1 MATSTAAGFTAE
13 LEELRDPVELT
24 KTLRYFTAGPDEE
37 FIGVRMG
44 SIFTLAKRHLDMP
57 AADLEAMLES
67 PVHEVRVGACSI
79 MGKAAAARTA
89 TVERRGELY
98 ELYLRRSDRVNN
110 WDLVDLAARDVLG
123 GWLADKP
130 RDPLYRLARSSFW
143 PDRRSALLATAWFIR
158 AGDVN
163 DALALSE
170 LLVADPEPLVTKAA
184 GWMLRYA
191 GDSDRPAL
199 LAFLDA
205 HAGAMPRVMLSNALE
220 HLDAAEKAHYRSLP
234 AS

>member
-1 MATSTAAGFTAE
+1 MTSTAAGFIAE
-13 LEELRDPVELT
+13 LEALRDPAELT
-24 KTLRYFTAGPDEE
+24 KILRYFTEGPDEQ

-44 SIFTLAKRHLDMP
+44 SIFELSKRRLAMP
-57 AADLEAMLES
+57 VPELELMLES

-79 MGKAAAARTA
+79 MGKSAAAKKA
-89 TVERRGELY
+89 TIERRGELY

-123 GWLADKP
+123 GWLSDKP
-130 RDPLYRLARSSFW
+130 RDPLYTLARSSFW

-158 AGDVN
+158 AGEVA
-163 DALALSE
+163 DALAISE
-170 LLVADPEPLVTKAA
+170 LLLADPEPLVTKAA

-199 LAFLDA
+199 VAFLDA
-205 HAGAMPRVMLSNALE
+205 HADAMPRVMLGNALE
-220 HLDAAEKAHYRSLP
+220 HFDTARKAHYRTLGR
-234 AS
+234 

>member
-1 MATSTAAGFTAE
+1 MTSTAAGFIAE
-13 LEELRDPVELT
+13 LEALRDPAELT
-24 KTLRYFTAGPDEE
+24 KILRYFTAGPDEQ

-44 SIFTLAKRHLDMP
+44 SIFELSKRHLAMP
-57 AADLEAMLES
+57 VSELELILES

-79 MGKAAAARTA
+79 MGKSAAAKTA

-123 GWLADKP
+123 GWLSDKP
-130 RDPLYRLARSSFW
+130 RDPLYTLARSSFW

-158 AGDVN
+158 AGEVA
-163 DALALSE
+163 DALAISE
-170 LLVADPEPLVTKAA
+170 LLLADPEPLVTKAA

-191 GDSDRPAL
+191 GDADRPAL
-199 LAFLDA
+199 LGFLEA
-205 HAGAMPRVMLSNALE
+205 HAAAMPRVMLSNALE
-220 HLDAAEKAHYRSLP
+220 HLDAAEKAHYRGLGR
-234 AS
+234 

>member
-1 MATSTAAGFTAE
+1 MTSTAAEFIAE
-13 LEELRDPVELT
+13 LDSLRDPVELT
-24 KTLRYFTAGPDEE
+24 KILRYFTDGPDEE

-44 SIFTLAKRHLDMP
+44 SIFELAKQHLDMP
-57 AADLEAMLES
+57 IAELESMLES

-79 MGKAAAARTA
+79 MGKSAAAKTA
-89 TVERRGELY
+89 TLERRSELY

-130 RDPLYRLARSSFW
+130 RDPLYRLAESSFW

-158 AGDVN
+158 AGDVT
-163 DALALSE
+163 DALAISE

-191 GDSDRPAL
+191 GDTDRAAL

-205 HAGAMPRVMLSNALE
+205 HAAAMPRVMLSNALE
-220 HLDAAEKAHYRSLP
+220 HLDAAEKAHYRALGR
-234 AS
+234 

>member
-1 MATSTAAGFTAE
+1 MTSTAEGFIAE
-13 LEELRDPVELT
+13 LDALRDPVELT
-24 KTLRYFTAGPDEE
+24 KILRYFTAGPAEE

-44 SIFTLAKRHLDMP
+44 SIFELSKQHLDMP
-57 AADLEAMLES
+57 IAELESMLES

-79 MGKAAAARTA
+79 MGKSAAAKTA
-89 TVERRGELY
+89 TLERRSELY

-123 GWLADKP
+123 GWLSDKP
-130 RDPLYRLARSSFW
+130 RDPLYRLAQSSFW

-158 AGDVN
+158 AGDVT
-163 DALALSE
+163 DALAISE

-191 GDSDRPAL
+191 GDTDRPAL

-205 HAGAMPRVMLSNALE
+205 HAAAMPRVMLSNALE
-220 HLDAAEKAHYRSLP
+220 HLDATEKAHYRGLER
-234 AS
+234 